1 MVFSGQQDRWLTRC
15 TSFRDV
21 KALTLTQPWAT
32 LVAVGENSIETRSWG
47 TSYRGPLSIH
57 SAKGFP
63 RDARELCRMSPY
75 RGRLRRHGYADAL
88 SLPLGALIAVAE
100 LVDVMK
106 FTRGSLRDV
115 RARAKRR
122 ELPPHEADFGDFS
135 PGRYGWVLTDV
146 RALRE
151 PIPAR
156 GMLGLWE
163 VPEDTQA

>member
-1 MVFSGQQDRWLTRC
+1 M
-15 TSFRDV
+15 

-75 RGRLRRHGYADAL
+75 RDALRSHGYADAL
-88 SLPLGALIAVAE
+88 SLPLGAVIAVAE
-100 LVDVMK
+100 LIDVIK
-106 FTRGSLRDV
+106 FTRGTLRDV
-115 RARAKRR
+115 RARAKGG
-122 ELPPHEADFGDFS
+122 EFPTHEADFGDFS
-135 PGRYGWVLTDV
+135 PGRYGWMLKNV
-146 RALRE
+146 RALHE

-163 VPEDTQA
+163 VSAGTQARIKRQLRVHN

>member
-1 MVFSGQQDRWLTRC
+1 M
-15 TSFRDV
+15 

-75 RGRLRRHGYADAL
+75 REALRSHGYTDAL
-88 SLPLGALIAVAE
+88 SLPLGAVIALAE
-100 LVDVMK
+100 LVDVMT
-106 FTRGSLRDV
+106 FTRGTLRDV
-115 RARAKRR
+115 RARAKSG
-122 ELPPHEADFGDFS
+122 EFPTHEADFGDFS
-135 PGRYGWVLTDV
+135 PGRYGWVLKDV

-163 VPEDTQA
+163 VSEDTQARINRQLRRP